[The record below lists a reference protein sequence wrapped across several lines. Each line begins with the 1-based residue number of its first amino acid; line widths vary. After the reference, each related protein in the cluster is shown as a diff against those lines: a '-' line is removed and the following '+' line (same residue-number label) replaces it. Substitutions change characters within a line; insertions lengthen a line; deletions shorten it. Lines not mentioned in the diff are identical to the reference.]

1 MLLMRLK
8 AGEKFAFL
16 KLAYYVANIDGEF
29 DEEEKDIIKEYCA
42 EMGIDNI
49 EHDGSNFVLSD
60 VLSDIKTEQSQII
73 VLLELLI
80 LVHSDDKYH
89 RFEHKIIDEIAA
101 AFGISKNRLEI
112 YSQWGKMTSALYSQ
126 GKLFLENS

>member
-8 AGEKFAFL
+8 SEEKFAFL
-16 KLAYYVANIDGEF
+16 KLAYHVANIDGEF
-29 DEEEKDIIKEYCA
+29 DTEEKDIIQEYCA

-49 EHDGSNFVLSD
+49 EHDR
-60 VLSDIKTEQSQII
+60 TEFNLEETLKAITTKESQTI

-89 RFEHKIIDEIAA
+89 RFEHNIIDEIAA
-101 AFGISKNRLEI
+101 TFHISKTTLEI
-112 YSQWGKMTSALYSQ
+112 YSQWGKMSSALYTQ
-126 GKLFLENS
+126 GKLFLTNH